1 MEPTTKDLASIV
13 SLVLDRTGIDLRHG
27 KRELI
32 ISRLQKRVRAGGF
45 ASYAAY
51 LDAVEDDPTGDELAL
66 LIDSLTTNHTSF
78 FREPQHFDLVRTRV
92 LPELLAVHR
101 RPVEVWS
108 AACSSGEECFTLA
121 MTLRD
126 TLPAE
131 LADRSRILGTDI
143 SNKVLRVARQGI
155 YPMERVRGL
164 PIELLRRHFER
175 GLGSSAGQVRVQ
187 EALRSMV
194 RFEHLNLLEIGDLG
208 ARFDFIFC
216 RNVMIYFDLATQ
228 TRVVANLERHLAP
241 RGYLFVSHAESL
253 TNVPTQLSRGAPA
266 VYQRQAA

>member
-1 MEPTTKDLASIV
+1 VEPTNKDLASIV
-13 SLVLDRTGIDLRHG
+13 SLVFDRTGINLRDG

-32 ISRLQKRVRAGGF
+32 ISRLQKRIRAGGF
-45 ASYAAY
+45 PSYAAY
-51 LDAVEDDPTGDELAL
+51 LDAVKNDPTGDELAL
-66 LIDSLTTNHTSF
+66 LIDSITTNHTSF
-78 FREPQHFDLVRTRV
+78 FREPQHFDFVRTRV
-92 LPELLAVHR
+92 LPELLAENR

-131 LADRSRILGTDI
+131 LADGSRILGTDI
-143 SNKVLRVARQGI
+143 SNKVLKIARQGI
-155 YPMERVRGL
+155 YPMERVGAL

-175 GLGSSAGQVRVQ
+175 GMGTSAGQVRVKG
-187 EALRSMV
+187 ALQAMV
-194 RFEHLNLLEIGDLG
+194 RFEHMNLLEIGDLG

-241 RGYLFVSHAESL
+241 GGYLFVSHAESL
-253 TNVPTQLSRGAPA
+253 TNVPTRLIRVAPA
-266 VYQRQAA
+266 VYLRRAA